1 MGIKIFGKEID
12 FLDENNAIT
21 AAVITITAII
31 LAPPTGGASLAW
43 AGKVFAVTLA
53 AGATLKGLLSEDIDL
68 NANKGY
74 LITQRGAALDHQ
86 IIYGKVRV
94 GGALVYEA
102 SSGTD
107 NKFLHRVIAFSG
119 HEIESFEGIYFN
131 DELITLSGNNVTSP
145 SRFNGKIKI
154 ETRLGTDTQTA
165 VTNLSPPSEWDSDCK
180 LLGISYIYIRY
191 EYDQDAFADGIPNVT
206 ALIKGKKVY
215 DPRTSSTAWSSNPA
229 LCLRDYLTSS
239 YGLAENAYNIDDTVI
254 STAANVCDQMSEKST
269 FITAGSFVVGNEYK
283 IKSGT
288 GFTSIGAA
296 DNNVGTIFTATGV
309 GTGSGTAYDR
319 RYTLNGAFTTS
330 ITPSDILQD
339 LTSTMG
345 GLLWYSQGKWR
356 MKPAYYTAP
365 VINLTDDDLR
375 SGFSVST
382 RHSRRDNFNVV
393 KGTYRGPETSYQ
405 ITDYPQV
412 TNVTQAGALVV
423 GSPYTITDLGNTNW
437 NTAAGT
443 SGVTYAKG
451 NTFTAAAVG
460 SGTGKADAFL
470 GADNGQESIAD
481 LELPFTNSFSEAR
494 RLGLISLERNRQQL
508 QVQASFGMR
517 AFEVQVG
524 DVVTI
529 TNSRFG
535 WTNKTFEVLTWNFGL
550 AGELELAVT
559 MTLKEISSSVFDE
572 TDDGAVLELDNTT
585 LASAFDIQTPTLAT
599 PATSAEINEDG
610 TSVPT
615 IVFTWSVTTDD
626 LIAQYEFQW
635 KKSTDTEYNSSVLL
649 GKEFTLFPVISGVT
663 YDYRVRAFNFLGVR
677 SAFASGSIAATK
689 DATAPDPPSA
699 PTVTAG
705 VKQLTISWDNYT
717 KPADFAFMQVFE
729 EVSGSVYQRGTS
741 AGTSFAHTGLTQNTT
756 HTYKIK
762 AVDFSGN
769 DSAVS
774 LTANGTVLA
783 DTQGATGVPVMTSN
797 AYYLSTTDTTPNQNG
812 RIYFGAS
819 LSDQSTQASD
829 GPFPS
834 TIYIRLDEDG
844 LALASNSSS
853 LINLDTD
860 LTQAV
865 STGGSGLLIYENDQ
879 NWGWYTP
886 SGNAGGFSTSGGY
899 YFMEG
904 TLQSSEGNID
914 VTGKWYRIGVGKKGP
929 QGPSGL
935 IVTLNGA
942 DIPMNN
948 QTGEPPVETG
958 VDPRPNNSTTQAKL
972 DEAFLALN
980 PLLSQMSE
988 VTEDAIVWGRFIL
1001 TKEQTFTTTASQLTF
1016 TLSGGHTPDKYTRII
1031 YDSEQLISGDFTSA
1045 SPDAV
1050 TGDST
1055 SITLTNQFLSRKG
1068 LTSVPSGKT
1077 VEIYYIQASAR
1088 KWDYTSQDW
1097 TDNSAIFDVP
1107 VIFSPL
1113 VLSKEVLTQALAA
1126 NEITADQLVINKD
1139 VDLLDGAAWRIGK
1152 SDYSSN
1158 VDGIFFGN
1166 PSGSGATNYGFA
1178 FTATSNSG
1186 TANEHGLEITPQHT
1200 KLIQPIITKQATG
1213 TVSISDKQTT
1223 QTITIKNSSTNPNAQ
1238 TVTIN
1243 AIGGG
1248 GGGAGAESQSGSAGA
1263 GGNTTYTLTIT
1274 GGPEAGSYPVTAS
1287 GGAAGTG
1294 YGAAKTDG
1302 DRGEDSSRATGGY
1315 GGGAYGVGGTGTLG
1329 SGGGGGGGRDYNWST
1344 SSRKGGGGGGAGS
1357 RASNSYDISAATS
1370 VSLNITA
1377 IGAGGA
1383 GMSSN
1388 RGNGGA
1394 GGTGVLY
1401 GSIQTEGLDPVVLN
1415 TDAEYK
1421 SGTVGRFQSWQSI
1434 TVTQNVW
1441 VANPDDQPVQVC
1453 ISQGVAGGGSSYF
1466 QIADD
1471 ANGTNSIDITQKS
1484 DDNARE
1490 LMAACIV
1497 PVGKYFRQTNHG
1509 SYLAAILRT

>member
-1 MGIKIFGKEID
+1 MGFKLFGKEID

-21 AAVITITAII
+21 AAVVTITAVL
-31 LAPPTGGASLAW
+31 LAPATGGATLTWAA
-43 AGKVFAVTLA
+43 AGKIFAVTLA

-131 DELITLSGNNVTSP
+131 DELITLSGNDVTSP

-191 EYDQDAFADGIPNVT
+191 EYDQDAFADGIPNIT

-215 DPRTSSTAWSSNPA
+215 DPRTSTTSWSSNPA
-229 LCLRDYLTSS
+229 LCLRDYLTSP
-239 YGLAENAYNIDDTVI
+239 YGLAENTYNIDDTVI

-283 IKSGT
+283 IRSGT

-296 DNNVGTIFTATGV
+296 NNNVGTIFTATGV

-356 MKPAYYTAP
+356 MKPAYYTTP

-412 TNVTQAGALVV
+412 TNVTQAGSLVV

-451 NTFTAAAVG
+451 DTFTAAAVG

-470 GADNGQESIAD
+470 GADNGQESVAD

-494 RLGLISLERNRQQL
+494 RLGLIALEKNRQQL

-559 MTLKEISSSVFDE
+559 MTLKEISSNVFDE

-585 LASAFDIQTPTLAT
+585 LASAFDVQTPTLAT
-599 PATSAEINEDG
+599 PTTSAEINEDG

-689 DATAPDPPSA
+689 DATAPNQPSA

-705 VKQLTISWDNYT
+705 LKQLTISWDNYT

-756 HTYKIK
+756 HTYKIR

-769 DSAVS
+769 ESAVS

-783 DTQGATGVPVMTSN
+783 DTQGATGP
-797 AYYLSTTDTTPNQNG
+797 A
-812 RIYFGAS
+812 
-819 LSDQSTQASD
+819 
-829 GPFPS
+829 
-834 TIYIRLDEDG
+834 
-844 LALASNSSS
+844 
-853 LINLDTD
+853 
-860 LTQAV
+860 
-865 STGGSGLLIYENDQ
+865 
-879 NWGWYTP
+879 
-886 SGNAGGFSTSGGY
+886 
-899 YFMEG
+899 
-904 TLQSSEGNID
+904 
-914 VTGKWYRIGVGKKGP
+914 
-929 QGPSGL
+929 GPSGL

-958 VDPRPNNSTTQAKL
+958 VDPRPNNSTTQGKL

-988 VTEDAIVWGRFIL
+988 ITQDAIVWGRFIL
-1001 TKEQTFTTTASQLTF
+1001 TKEQTFTTTAGQTTLTI
-1016 TLSGGHTPDKYTRII
+1016 SGGHTPDKYTRII
-1031 YDSEQLISGDFTSA
+1031 YDNEQLISGDFASA
-1045 SPDAV
+1045 PVDAV
-1050 TGDST
+1050 TGNST
-1055 SITLTNQFLSRKG
+1055 SITLTDQFLNRKG

-1077 VEIYYIQASAR
+1077 VEVYYIQASAR
-1088 KWDYTSQDW
+1088 KWDYASQNW

-1152 SDYSSN
+1152 SDYDTN

-1166 PSGSGATNYGFA
+1166 PAGSGATNYGFA

-1186 TANEHGLEITPQHT
+1186 TVNEHGIEITPQHT
-1200 KLIQPIITKQATG
+1200 KLIQPTITKQATG
-1213 TVSISDKQTT
+1213 TTSISDTQTT
-1223 QTITIKNSSTNPNAQ
+1223 QSITIKSSSTNPNAQ
-1238 TVTIN
+1238 SVTLN

-1274 GGPEAGSYPVTAS
+1274 GGPQAGTYSVTAS

-1302 DRGEDSSRATGGY
+1302 DAGESSARASGGY
-1315 GGGAYGVGGTGTLG
+1315 GGGAYGVGGTGSLG
-1329 SGGGGGGGRDYNWST
+1329 SGGGGGGGRDYNWNT

-1357 RASNSYDISAATS
+1357 HVSNSYDISGATS

-1377 IGAGGA
+1377 IGSGGA
-1383 GMSSN
+1383 GMSSS

-1394 GGTGVLY
+1394 GGTGVIY
-1401 GSIQTEGLDPVVLN
+1401 GSIQTEGLDPVILK
-1415 TDAEYK
+1415 TETEYNLGVIGEGQLYSSFTMAQNNVYTNNGPK
-1421 SGTVGRFQSWQSI
+1421 PVYILVTEGT
-1434 TVTQNVW
+1434 
-1441 VANPDDQPVQVC
+1441 
-1453 ISQGVAGGGSSYF
+1453 AGGGTGYLYARGSS
-1466 QIADD
+1466 
-1471 ANGTNSIDITQKS
+1471 S
-1484 DDNARE
+1484 DSYEIVGRRGDNNQVEILGCAV
-1490 LMAACIV
+1490 I
-1497 PVGKYFRQTNHG
+1497 PVGGSFYKTNHG
-1509 SYLAAILRT
+1509 GTTCSLLGSLS

>member
-131 DELITLSGNNVTSP
+131 DELITLSGNDVTSP

-191 EYDQDAFADGIPNVT
+191 EYDQDAFADGIPNIT

-215 DPRTSSTAWSSNPA
+215 DPRTSTTAWSSNPA

-239 YGLAENAYNIDDTVI
+239 YGLAENTYNIDDTVI

-269 FITAGSFVVGNEYK
+269 FITAGSFVIGNEYK
-283 IKSGT
+283 IRSGT
-288 GFTSIGAA
+288 GFTSIGATN
-296 DNNVGTIFTATGV
+296 NNVGTIFTATGV

-412 TNVTQAGALVV
+412 TNVTQAGSLVV

-451 NTFTAAAVG
+451 DTFTAAAVG

-559 MTLKEISSSVFDE
+559 MTLKEISSNVFDE

-585 LASAFDIQTPTLAT
+585 LASAFDVQTPTLAT

-635 KKSTDTEYNSSVLL
+635 KKSTDTEYNSSVLI

-689 DATAPDPPSA
+689 DATAPPQPLA

-705 VKQLTISWDNYT
+705 VKQLEISWANYFDPLNANDPER
-717 KPADFAFMQVFE
+717 PADFAFMEVFE
-729 EVSGSVYQRGTS
+729 VVGGTTYLRGTS
-741 AGTSFAHTGLTQNTT
+741 AGTSFVHGGLTQNTT
-756 HTYKIK
+756 HTYKIR
-762 AVDFSGN
+762 AVDYSGN
-769 DSAVS
+769 ESAVS
-774 LTANGTVLA
+774 VTTNGTVAA
-783 DTQGATGVPVMTSN
+783 DAQGPTGP
-797 AYYLSTTDTTPNQNG
+797 
-812 RIYFGAS
+812 
-819 LSDQSTQASD
+819 
-829 GPFPS
+829 
-834 TIYIRLDEDG
+834 
-844 LALASNSSS
+844 
-853 LINLDTD
+853 
-860 LTQAV
+860 
-865 STGGSGLLIYENDQ
+865 TGQSGLVI
-879 NWGWYTP
+879 
-886 SGNAGGFSTSGGY
+886 
-899 YFMEG
+899 
-904 TLQSSEGNID
+904 
-914 VTGKWYRIGVGKKGP
+914 
-929 QGPSGL
+929 
-935 IVTLNGA
+935 TLNGA

-958 VDPRPNNSTTQAKL
+958 VDPRPNNSTTQGKL
-972 DEAFLALN
+972 DEAFLAVN

-988 VTEDAIVWGRFIL
+988 ITQDAVVWGRFIL
-1001 TKEQTFTTTASQLTF
+1001 TKEQTFTTTAGQTTLTI
-1016 TLSGGHTPDKYTRII
+1016 SGGHTPDKYTRIL
-1031 YDSEQLISGDFTSA
+1031 YDSEQLISGDFISA
-1045 SPDAV
+1045 PVDTVGNSA
-1050 TGDST
+1050 
-1055 SITLTNQFLSRKG
+1055 SITLTDQFLNRFG

-1077 VEIYYIQASAR
+1077 VEVYYIQASAR
-1088 KWDYTSQDW
+1088 KWDYASQNW
-1097 TDNSAIFDVP
+1097 TDNSGIFDVP
-1107 VIFSPL
+1107 IIFSPL
-1113 VLSKEVLTQALAA
+1113 VLSKEVLTQALTA
-1126 NEITADQLVINKD
+1126 NEITADQLIINKD

-1186 TANEHGLEITPQHT
+1186 TSNEHGIEITPQHT
-1200 KLIQPIITKQATG
+1200 KLIQPTITKQATG
-1213 TVSISDKQTT
+1213 ALSISDKQSTE
-1223 QTITIKNSSTNPNAQ
+1223 TITIKNGSTNPNAQ
-1238 TVTIN
+1238 IVTIN

-1248 GGGAGAESQSGSAGA
+1248 GGGAGAESQSGSAGT
-1263 GGNTTYTLTIT
+1263 GGDTTYTLTIT
-1274 GGPEAGSYPVTAS
+1274 GGAQAGTYNVTAS
-1287 GGAAGTG
+1287 GGLAGTG

-1302 DRGEDSSRATGGY
+1302 NAGEASSRASGGY
-1315 GGGAYGVGGTGTLG
+1315 GGGAYSVGGTGTLG
-1329 SGGGGGGGRDYNWST
+1329 SGGGGGGGRDYNWNT
-1344 SSRKGGGGGGAGS
+1344 SSKKGGGGGGAGS
-1357 RASNSYDISAATS
+1357 HVSNSYDISAATS

-1394 GGTGVLY
+1394 GGTGVVY

-1415 TDAEYK
+1415 TESEYRA
-1421 SGTVGRFQSWQSI
+1421 GVLGR
-1434 TVTQNVW
+1434 
-1441 VANPDDQPVQVC
+1441 DQDYNTTAV
-1453 ISQGVAGGGSSYF
+1453 GGSNLVLNQVYYNNTTQPIFASMYLRVGSTIGSNINF
-1466 QIADD
+1466 DIADNVNMTNYTSGLRIND
-1471 ANGTNSIDITQKS
+1471 DDKDNFGSGIAPAGYYYRWRTGNGTSTTGYIYYF
-1484 DDNARE
+1484 E
-1490 LMAACIV
+1490 LRA
-1497 PVGKYFRQTNHG
+1497 
-1509 SYLAAILRT
+1509 

>member
-1 MGIKIFGKEID
+1 MGFKIFGKEID

-21 AAVITITAII
+21 AAVITVTAIL

-191 EYDQDAFADGIPNVT
+191 EYDQDAFADGIPNIT

-215 DPRTSSTAWSSNPA
+215 DPRTSTTAWSSNPA
-229 LCLRDYLTSS
+229 LCLRDYLTSP
-239 YGLAENAYNIDDTVI
+239 YGLAENTYNIDDTVI

-269 FITAGSFVVGNEYK
+269 FITAGSFVIGNEYK
-283 IKSGT
+283 IRSGT
-288 GFTSIGAA
+288 GFTSIGAT

-412 TNVTQAGALVV
+412 TNVTQAGSLVV
-423 GSPYTITDLGNTNW
+423 GSPYTITDLGNTSW

-451 NTFTAAAVG
+451 DTFTAAAAV

-585 LASAFDIQTPTLAT
+585 LASAFDVQTPTLAT

-689 DATAPDPPSA
+689 DTTAPPQPQA

-705 VKQLTISWDNYT
+705 VKQLEISWATYFDPLNAND
-717 KPADFAFMQVFE
+717 PERPSDFAFMEVFE
-729 EVSGSVYQRGTS
+729 VVGGTTYQRGTS
-741 AGTSFAHTGLTQNTT
+741 AGTSFVHGGLTQNTT
-756 HTYKIK
+756 HTYKIR
-762 AVDFSGN
+762 AVDYSGN
-769 DSAVS
+769 TSAVS
-774 LTANGTVLA
+774 LTANGTVAA
-783 DTQGATGVPVMTSN
+783 DV
-797 AYYLSTTDTTPNQNG
+797 
-812 RIYFGAS
+812 
-819 LSDQSTQASD
+819 
-829 GPFPS
+829 
-834 TIYIRLDEDG
+834 
-844 LALASNSSS
+844 
-853 LINLDTD
+853 
-860 LTQAV
+860 
-865 STGGSGLLIYENDQ
+865 
-879 NWGWYTP
+879 
-886 SGNAGGFSTSGGY
+886 
-899 YFMEG
+899 
-904 TLQSSEGNID
+904 
-914 VTGKWYRIGVGKKGP
+914 
-929 QGPSGL
+929 QGPTGPTGQSGL

-958 VDPRPNNSTTQAKL
+958 VDPRPNNSTTQGKL
-972 DEAFLALN
+972 DEAFLAVN
-980 PLLSQMSE
+980 PLLAQMSD
-988 VTEDAIVWGRFIL
+988 VPEDATIWGRFVL
-1001 TKEQTFTTTASQLTF
+1001 TKEQTFTTTAGQTTLTI
-1016 TLSGGHTPDKYTRII
+1016 SGGHTPDKYTRII
-1031 YDSEQLISGDFTSA
+1031 YDGEQLISGDFTSA
-1045 SPDAV
+1045 AIDSV
-1050 TGDST
+1050 TGNSA
-1055 SITLTNQFLSRKG
+1055 SITFTNQLLNRLG

-1077 VEIYYIQASAR
+1077 VEVYYIQASAR

-1107 VIFSPL
+1107 IIFSPL

-1126 NEITADQLVINKD
+1126 NEITADQLVVNKD

-1166 PSGSGATNYGFA
+1166 PAGSGATNYGFA

-1186 TANEHGLEITPQHT
+1186 TANEHGIEITPQHT
-1200 KLIQPIITKQATG
+1200 KLIQPTITKQSTG
-1213 TVSISDKQTT
+1213 TVSISDQQTT
-1223 QTITIKNSSTNPNAQ
+1223 SPIVVKSGSVNPNAQ

-1248 GGGAGAESQSGSAGA
+1248 GGGAGAESQSGSAGS
-1263 GGNTTYTLTIT
+1263 GGNTVYTLTLT
-1274 GGPEAGSYPVTAS
+1274 KAGQSNTVYSNVTAS

-1302 DRGEDSSRATGGY
+1302 DAGEASARASGGY
-1315 GGGAYGVGGTGTLG
+1315 GGGAYGVGGTGSLG
-1329 SGGGGGGGRDYNWST
+1329 SGGGGGGGRDYNWNSN
-1344 SSRKGGGGGGAGS
+1344 SRKGGGGGSAGS
-1357 RASNSYDISAATS
+1357 HISNTYDISNFDAAI
-1370 VSLNITA
+1370 ITIA
-1377 IGAGGA
+1377 SIGAGGT
-1383 GMSSN
+1383 GMSSS

-1394 GGTGVLY
+1394 GGAGVIY

-1434 TVTQNVW
+1434 TLTQNVW

-1453 ISQGVAGGGSSYF
+1453 LSQGVAGGGTSYF

-1471 ANGTNSIDITQKS
+1471 SNGTNSFTISQKS
-1484 DDNARE
+1484 DDNATE
-1490 LMAACIV
+1490 LMAAAVI

-1509 SYLAAILRT
+1509 GYVASILRT

>member
-12 FLDENNAIT
+12 FLDEDNAIT
-21 AAVITITAII
+21 AAVITITAIL

-74 LITQRGAALDHQ
+74 LITQRGSALDHQ

-131 DELITLSGNNVTSP
+131 DELITLSGNDVTSP

-191 EYDQDAFADGIPNVT
+191 EYDQDAFADGIPNIT

-215 DPRTSSTAWSSNPA
+215 DPRTSTTAWSSNPA

-239 YGLAENAYNIDDTVI
+239 YGLAENTYNIDDTVI

-269 FITAGSFVVGNEYK
+269 FITAGSFVIGNEYK

-288 GFTSIGAA
+288 GFTSIGAT

-330 ITPSDILQD
+330 VTPSDILQD
-339 LTSTMG
+339 LTSAMG

-412 TNVTQAGALVV
+412 TNVTQAGSLVV

-451 NTFTAAAVG
+451 DTFTAAAVG

-559 MTLKEISSSVFDE
+559 MTLKEISSNVFDE

-585 LASAFDIQTPTLAT
+585 LASAFDVQTPTLAT

-635 KKSTDTEYNSSVLL
+635 KKSTDTEYNSSVLI

-689 DATAPDPPSA
+689 DATAPPQPLA

-705 VKQLTISWDNYT
+705 VKQLEISWANYFD
-717 KPADFAFMQVFE
+717 PLNANDPERPSDFAFMEVFE
-729 EVSGSVYQRGTS
+729 VVGGTTYQRGTS
-741 AGTSFAHTGLTQNTT
+741 AGTSFVHGGLTQNTT
-756 HTYKIK
+756 HTYKIR
-762 AVDFSGN
+762 AVDYSGN
-769 DSAVS
+769 SSAVS
-774 LTANGTVLA
+774 LTTNGTVAA
-783 DTQGATGVPVMTSN
+783 DVQGPTGP
-797 AYYLSTTDTTPNQNG
+797 
-812 RIYFGAS
+812 
-819 LSDQSTQASD
+819 
-829 GPFPS
+829 
-834 TIYIRLDEDG
+834 
-844 LALASNSSS
+844 
-853 LINLDTD
+853 
-860 LTQAV
+860 
-865 STGGSGLLIYENDQ
+865 TGQSGLVI
-879 NWGWYTP
+879 
-886 SGNAGGFSTSGGY
+886 
-899 YFMEG
+899 
-904 TLQSSEGNID
+904 
-914 VTGKWYRIGVGKKGP
+914 
-929 QGPSGL
+929 
-935 IVTLNGA
+935 TLNGA

-958 VDPRPNNSTTQAKL
+958 VDPRPNNSTTQGKL
-972 DEAFLALN
+972 DEAFLAVN

-988 VTEDAIVWGRFIL
+988 ITQDAVVWGRFIL
-1001 TKEQTFTTTASQLTF
+1001 TKEQTFTTTAGQTTLTI
-1016 TLSGGHTPDKYTRII
+1016 SGGHTPDKYTRIL
-1031 YDSEQLISGDFTSA
+1031 YDSEQLISGDFISA
-1045 SPDAV
+1045 PVDTVGNSA
-1050 TGDST
+1050 
-1055 SITLTNQFLSRKG
+1055 SITLTDQFLNRFG

-1077 VEIYYIQASAR
+1077 VEVYYIQASAR
-1088 KWDYTSQDW
+1088 KWDYASQNW
-1097 TDNSAIFDVP
+1097 TDNSGIFDVP
-1107 VIFSPL
+1107 IIFSPL

-1186 TANEHGLEITPQHT
+1186 TSNEHGIEITPQHT
-1200 KLIQPIITKQATG
+1200 KLIQPTITKQATG
-1213 TVSISDKQTT
+1213 ALSISDKQST
-1223 QTITIKNSSTNPNAQ
+1223 QTITIKNGSTNPNAQ

-1248 GGGAGAESQSGSAGA
+1248 GGGAGAESQSGVAGA

-1274 GGPEAGSYPVTAS
+1274 GGAQAGTYNVTAS

-1302 DRGEDSSRATGGY
+1302 DAGEASSRASGGY
-1315 GGGAYGVGGTGTLG
+1315 GGGAYSVGGSGSLG
-1329 SGGGGGGGRDYNWST
+1329 SGGGGGGGRDYNWNT

-1357 RASNSYDISAATS
+1357 HVSNSYDISGATS

-1377 IGAGGA
+1377 IGAGGT
-1383 GMSSN
+1383 GMSSS

-1394 GGTGVLY
+1394 GGTGVVY
-1401 GSIQTEGLDPVVLN
+1401 GDIQTEGLDPVVLN

-1434 TVTQNVW
+1434 TLAQNVW

-1453 ISQGVAGGGSSYF
+1453 LSQGVAGGGNSDF

-1471 ANGTNSIDITQKS
+1471 SNGTNAFTISQKT
-1484 DDNARE
+1484 DDNVRE
-1490 LMAACIV
+1490 LMAAAII

-1509 SYLAAILRT
+1509 GYIATILRT